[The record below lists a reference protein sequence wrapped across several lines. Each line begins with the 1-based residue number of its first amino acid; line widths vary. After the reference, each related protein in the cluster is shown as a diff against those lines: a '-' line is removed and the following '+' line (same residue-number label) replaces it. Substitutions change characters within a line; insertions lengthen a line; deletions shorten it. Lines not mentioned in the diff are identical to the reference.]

1 MVVSAAVTLVVGVL
15 LVILTC
21 CEVAAR
27 GVDVVVTNVTLLVC
41 VEVS

>member
-27 GVDVVVTNVTLLVC
+27 GVDVVADDATLLVC
-41 VEVS
+41 VDMS